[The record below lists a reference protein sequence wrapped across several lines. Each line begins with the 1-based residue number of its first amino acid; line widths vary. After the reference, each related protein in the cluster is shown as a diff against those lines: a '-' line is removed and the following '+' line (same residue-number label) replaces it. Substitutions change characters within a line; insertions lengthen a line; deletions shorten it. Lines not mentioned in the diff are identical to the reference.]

1 MKKLTAL
8 LLCAL
13 LPATVVEA
21 AEDTFPS
28 RPVRFVV
35 PFAPGGAADLLA
47 RIVGRQ
53 LTERW
58 GQQVIVDNRTGAG
71 GIIGMQIA
79 AKAPPDGY
87 TLLMGS
93 SSGLAVSPALAAQ
106 KSYDPVGDYT
116 PIAEVAVVPILLVS
130 HPSVPARTMAEL
142 IQLAKSKPGEL
153 TYSSSGVGTTPHITA
168 ELFRAAAGIE
178 LLHVPYKGGSVAVS
192 ELLGGHVKLQFG
204 AISTSLP
211 HIQTGRLRALGVTN
225 PKRSSV
231 LPDVPAIAEA
241 LPGFEVVQ
249 WFGVLGPAKMPRNAV
264 NRIASDVGAIVASP
278 AYRDQ
283 LTRQGIEPVGSASP
297 AAFAAYVKDE
307 VARWPKRLKQ
317 AGIEPEKAS

>member
-1 MKKLTAL
+1 MKLYRMLVIVFAAAL
-8 LLCAL
+8 LA
-13 LPATVVEA
+13 PAA
-21 AEDTFPS
+21 SAQAPAYPS

-53 LTERW
+53 LTEGW

-93 SSGLAVSPALAAQ
+93 SSGIAVGPALATQ
-106 KSYDPVGDYT
+106 KHYDPIADYT
-116 PIAEVAVVPILLVS
+116 PVAEVAIVPILLVA
-130 HPSVPARTMAEL
+130 HPSVPARTMSEL
-142 IQLAKSKPGEL
+142 IALAKAKPGEL
-153 TYSSSGVGTTPHITA
+153 TFSSSGVGTTPHITA
-168 ELFRAAAGIE
+168 ELFRAAAGID
-178 LLHVPYKGGSVAVS
+178 LLHVPYKGGSIAVS

-211 HIQTGRLRALGVTN
+211 HIQSGRLRALGVTN

-249 WFGVLGPAKMPRNAV
+249 WFGVFAPAGTSRT
-264 NRIASDVGAIVASP
+264 IVTKLAADLAKVVAAP
-278 AYRDQ
+278 AYREQ
-283 LTRQGIEPVGSASP
+283 LTRQGIEPVGSEAPSI
-297 AAFAAYVKDE
+297 FAAYVKDE
-307 VARWPKRLKQ
+307 VRRWPGRLKQ
-317 AGIEPEKAS
+317 AGISPQ